1 MNQNREQLMVQAIR
15 SGIYALVVLLG
26 VLQHVLQGSFYNW
39 DLLKWFYAISTLGL
53 LVHFVSLW
61 NLPAFFA
68 QKKIMAASFVL
79 DIVLISVLMNTTALN
94 QSLFLFMYLITI
106 ILSGL
111 VFQTRGALWAASL
124 ASIGFSVVSILGPEL
139 KALNFFFLL
148 LLNNLAFFVVAFLSG
163 YLSDQLNLFAS
174 ELKSQGLSLQVLRQL
189 NQMIIENIPMGLM
202 TVTARG
208 DVLQMNPG
216 AEALVGESEFGT
228 QQFFDIFPAY
238 PEWVEK
244 LQRQE
249 TLPSQQ
255 VSYRRED
262 EERLLGVQILR
273 QSSEQMGDTTY
284 LMVLEDLTEVQ
295 RLEFAVRQSEKMA
308 AVGQLAAGIAHEI
321 RNPLAGIS
329 GSIELLSQTSNN
341 EDDKKLT
348 KIILK
353 EIDRLNNLITEFLD
367 FAKPEKPPVDWVSL
381 KTILHEVV
389 NNAKLSSPV
398 EVSVEEVFTENDQI
412 RGHQDKLKQAFL
424 NIVINAFQAMLNSPQ
439 KTLSLR
445 TEFRDQ
451 QLIVRI
457 KDSGQ
462 GMSAE
467 TKKRMFEPFHTTKP
481 KGTGLGLAITH
492 KILESHS
499 AKIFVESAEGL
510 GTEFIVSFPAKLN

>member
-1 MNQNREQLMVQAIR
+1 MTRQREQLMVQTIR
-15 SGIYALVVLLG
+15 SGIYGLVVLLG
-26 VLQHVLQGSFYNW
+26 ALQHVLQSSFYNW
-39 DLLKWFYAISTLGL
+39 ELLKWFYAISAVGLFVHLITLVNL
-53 LVHFVSLW
+53 EKFFVHRKFL
-61 NLPAFFA
+61 
-68 QKKIMAASFVL
+68 AASFAL
-79 DIVLISVLMNTTALN
+79 DAILISVLMNTTALN

-106 ILSGL
+106 ILAGL
-111 VFQTRGALWAASL
+111 VFQTRGALLIASL
-124 ASIGFSVVSILGPEL
+124 CSLGFSIVSVLGPEM

-148 LLNNLAFFVVAFLSG
+148 LLNNLAFFVVAYLSG
-163 YLSDQLNLFAS
+163 YLSDQLNLFAT

-189 NQMIIENIPMGLM
+189 NEMIVDNVPMGLM
-202 TVTARG
+202 TVTGRG

-216 AEALVGESEFGT
+216 AEVLVGESALGN
-228 QQFFDIFPAY
+228 QQFFDIFPSY
-238 PEWVEK
+238 PSWVEK
-244 LQRQE
+244 LQRHE
-249 TLPSQQ
+249 FLPAQQ
-255 VSYRRED
+255 VVYRRQD
-262 EERLLGVQILR
+262 EERLLGVQVLR
-273 QSSEQMGDTTY
+273 QASDQLADTTY
-284 LMVLEDLTEVQ
+284 LMVLEDLTEVT

-329 GSIELLSQTSNN
+329 GSIELLSQTSED

-367 FAKPEKPPVDWVSL
+367 FAKPEKAPVDWVSMRS
-381 KTILHEVV
+381 ILQDVLS
-389 NNAKLSSPV
+389 NAKLSSPLQV
-398 EVSVEEVFTENDQI
+398 QIDELYAENDQI
-412 RGHQDKLKQAFL
+412 RGHRDKLKQAFL
-424 NIVINAFQAMLNSPQ
+424 NIVINAFQAMTNSEQ
-439 KTLSLR
+439 KKLIVR
-445 TEFRDQ
+445 TEFHDN
-451 QLIVRI
+451 QLVVRV

-462 GMSAE
+462 GMSIE